1 MVLIMRIGN
10 NPLKSATIPP
20 PARVVVLVITHLPE
34 MESDYHRGR
43 FNVLKRSVTSMI
55 ENIGVKDCDFIAWDN
70 GSCQQVRDWLDG
82 QFCKRFLSCNIG
94 KTNALKSVMRMLPEG
109 TILAYGDDDIE
120 YFPGWL
126 APQIEILETFPN
138 VGTVTGWPVRIA
150 GTWGVDATKEWVENY
165 PNPVKE
171 MVCDF
176 EQGRFIPDEWER
188 DYCESIGADYDG
200 YRSLTWGVQDFRI
213 TYKGVQAY
221 AMSQHAQF
229 VCYPERVE
237 HLIPWTDKAMASEV
251 EFDKAVDA
259 AGLLRL
265 ATAERLTRHMGNVL
279 EIA

>member
-1 MVLIMRIGN
+1 MRIGN

-138 VGTVTGWPVRIA
+138 VGTVTGWPVRLMGAWGEIGTLTWANQHALVEA
-150 GTWGVDATKEWVENY
+150 GK
-165 PNPVKE
+165 
-171 MVCDF
+171 
-176 EQGRFIPDEWER
+176 FIPSEWDQDYCSSIGR
-188 DYCESIGADYDG
+188 DYESYK
-200 YRSLTWGVQDFRI
+200 THVWGIQDSRI
-213 TYKGVQAY
+213 TYKGVSAY

-237 HLIPWTDKAMASEV
+237 PLIPWTGAAMANEIS
-251 EFDKAVDA
+251 FDKAVDT

-265 ATAERLTRHMGNVL
+265 ATVERLTRHLGNVL
-279 EIA
+279 ESIPQGE

>member
-55 ENIGVKDCDFIAWDN
+55 ENIGVKDCDFIVWDN

-120 YFPGWL
+120 YFPNWL
-126 APQIEILETFPN
+126 APQIEILETYPN
-138 VGTVTGWPVRIA
+138 VGTVTGWPVRLMGA
-150 GTWGVDATKEWVENY
+150 WGELGTLTWANRCAE
-165 PNPVKE
+165 
-171 MVCDF
+171 F
-176 EQGRFIPDEWER
+176 ETGKFIPSEWDR
-188 DYCESIGADYDG
+188 DYCSSIGRDYED
-200 YRSLTWGVQDFRI
+200 YKTHVWGIQDSRI
-213 TYKGVQAY
+213 TYKSVQAY

-237 HLIPWTDKAMASEV
+237 KLIPWTDQAMPNEIA
-251 EFDKAVDA
+251 FDRAVDH

-265 ATAERLTRHMGNVL
+265 ATVERYTRHLGNVL
-279 EIA
+279 ESTPQGE